1 MNKED
6 LFSRLLAFDRDAY
19 LTYGSTKLKYEC
31 YIVGGG
37 AMLIMGLIPR
47 TTHDIDVL
55 QCTAYELI
63 SLMPKYDMNM
73 NVTAHI
79 GCFADDYSSRAN
91 KINLETKL
99 IDFYTLSL
107 EDLIVSK
114 LASGRDK
121 DFEDIRQPNVLSKIN
136 WTILDEL
143 IDLAIEGMTSDYS
156 ARELRDFYN
165 DYKEEFKK

>member
-1 MNKED
+1 MNKDEM
-6 LFSRLLAFDRDAY
+6 FSRLLSFDRDAY
-19 LTYGSTKLKYEC
+19 LTYGGSNIKYEC

-37 AMLIMGLIPR
+37 AMMIMGLIPR
-47 TTHDIDVL
+47 VTHDIDVIR
-55 QCTAYELI
+55 CTALELI

-79 GCFADDYSSRAN
+79 GCFADDYSSRAK
-91 KINLETKL
+91 KIDLKTKL

-121 DFEDIRQPNVLSKIN
+121 DFEDIKQSAVVDRIDWN
-136 WTILDEL
+136 ILDEL
-143 IDLAIEGMTSDYS
+143 IDLAIEGMTSDYN

>member
-1 MNKED
+1 MDREE
-6 LFSRLLAFDRDAY
+6 LFSRLLAFDRDAF
-19 LTYGSTKLKYEC
+19 LTYGSSKIKYEC

-47 TTHDIDVL
+47 ATHDIDVL
-55 QCTAYELI
+55 RCTAYELI

-79 GCFADDYSSRAN
+79 GCFADDYSSRAE
-91 KINLETKL
+91 KIDLDTKL

-107 EDLIVSK
+107 EDLVVSK
-114 LASGRDK
+114 LASGREQ
-121 DFEDIRQPNVLSKIN
+121 DFEDIHQPAVVQKID
-136 WTILDEL
+136 WDKLDEL
-143 IDLAIEGMTSDYS
+143 IDLAIEGMVGDYS